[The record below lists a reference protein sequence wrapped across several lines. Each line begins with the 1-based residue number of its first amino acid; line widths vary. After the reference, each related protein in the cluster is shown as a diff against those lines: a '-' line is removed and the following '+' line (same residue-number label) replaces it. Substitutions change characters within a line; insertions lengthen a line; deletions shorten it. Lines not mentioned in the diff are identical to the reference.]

1 MSKHCCLFS
10 SKVVVTN
17 TLPSQEKQAQCTKI
31 KSVDISAIIA
41 EAVRRIHNGESMSY
55 LFRDIPLED

>member
-1 MSKHCCLFS
+1 MDCFLS
-10 SKVVVTN
+10 SKVIVSN
-17 TLPSQEKQAQCTKI
+17 TLPSQEKQAQCKKI

>member
-1 MSKHCCLFS
+1 MS
-10 SKVVVTN
+10 N
-17 TLPSQEKQAQCTKI
+17 TIPSQEKQAQCKKI
-31 KSVDISAIIA
+31 RSVDISPILA